1 MTFDFSDDQI
11 QFMILS
17 ILASV
22 SFGFWQDR
30 SMAASFWFCMSLH
43 LIKFFIGYAI
53 EKWPK

>member
-1 MTFDFSDDQI
+1 MLQVI
-11 QFMILS
+11 NIEFMVFA

-22 SFGFWQDR
+22 AFGIWQNK
-30 SMAASFWFCMSLH
+30 SIAASFWFCMSLH